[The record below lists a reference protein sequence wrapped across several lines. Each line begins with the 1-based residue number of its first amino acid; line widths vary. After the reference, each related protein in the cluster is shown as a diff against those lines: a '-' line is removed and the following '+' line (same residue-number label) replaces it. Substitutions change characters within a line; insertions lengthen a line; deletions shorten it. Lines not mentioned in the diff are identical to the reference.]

1 MIVVLA
7 LTSAGVII
15 IFNPFD
21 VVTKEL
27 VWDGPTSWLERLG
40 VRVDG
45 PVELIDTDI
54 TTLTATADNVI
65 KINGPEPYLVNI
77 ELHSYH
83 DKDLV
88 LTLWFRQVALD
99 YRHNLPVL
107 TAVVLLCKEANSP
120 HLTGAYERFLP
131 HGLRTNHYTLRLQSL
146 RSSH

>member
-1 MIVVLA
+1 
-7 LTSAGVII
+7 VII

-40 VRVDG
+40 ARVDG

-54 TTLTATADNVI
+54 TTLTATAENVI

-83 DKDLV
+83 GNDLV
-88 LTLWFRQVALD
+88 LTLWLRQVALD

-120 HLTGAYERFLP
+120 HL
-131 HGLRTNHYTLRLQSL
+131 QSL